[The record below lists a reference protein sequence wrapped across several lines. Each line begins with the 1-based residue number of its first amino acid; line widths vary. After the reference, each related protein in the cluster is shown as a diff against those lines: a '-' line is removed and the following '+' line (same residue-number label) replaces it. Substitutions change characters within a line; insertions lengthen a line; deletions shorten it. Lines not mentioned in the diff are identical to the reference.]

1 MVGGK
6 VTMGSTLRRTATSGL
21 LAAGLLTAT
30 PQFATAHPAPPTS
43 VSAPAL
49 TSTAGTAAG
58 NDAGGL
64 RAATASPTPRQRPVL
79 RRWWGTEILLAAR
92 TVRSLG
98 RVIAMGA
105 GTAGVVSVLAA
116 AGVISSPAAI
126 PGGVAAAV
134 LTLGRAALSL
144 CNWNNRGVRILV
156 PRMAPV
162 ATCLPR

>member
-1 MVGGK
+1 
-6 VTMGSTLRRTATSGL
+6 MGSTLRRTTTSGL
-21 LAAGLLTAT
+21 LAVSLLTAA
-30 PQFATAHPAPPTS
+30 PPLATAQPSPVAS
-43 VSAPAL
+43 VTPGAAPAKADSPDHRAGAVVGSPAS
-49 TSTAGTAAG
+49 TSPARHLG
-58 NDAGGL
+58 
-64 RAATASPTPRQRPVL
+64 RPVL
-79 RRWWGTEILLAAR
+79 RRWWGTEIVLAAR

-98 RVIAMGA
+98 KVIAMGA
-105 GTAGVVSVLAA
+105 GAAGVVSVLAA

-144 CNWNNRGVRILV
+144 CNWNHRGVRILV